1 MCLYVV
7 TIALIS
13 LAGCGTLNAESVYE
27 GLRSQQKA
35 NSAGIEPKKPSMPS
49 YQQYQKERDALMK

>member
-1 MCLYVV
+1 MRLYVV

-13 LAGCGTLNAESVYE
+13 LAGCGTLNSESVYE

-35 NSAGIEPKKPSMPS
+35 NSAGIEPKKPAMPS
-49 YQQYQKERDALMK
+49 YQQYQKERDALMR